1 MLEETK
7 DAKGLS
13 EEKEEMDKGRWESK
27 IFTHGLGVSSAS
39 VEETSLH
46 KQRKTELREYTGA
59 RVCGALTSI

>member
-7 DAKGLS
+7 GAKGLS

-27 IFTHGLGVSSAS
+27 IFTHGLGVSTAS

-46 KQRKTELREYTGA
+46 RERRSWGIYWG
-59 RVCGALTSI
+59 